1 MTSRPIKEGFRGVG
15 RHWAMSI
22 SSAMAVTVTLL
33 IVSLFLVFSYH
44 LQKFTRN
51 FESSMEIAVTIS
63 YDYESTADK
72 DRIQKEIESIEGV
85 KGVTYFTKEQE
96 LEFYLSRFEDERT
109 KEAFKPFIGERN
121 PMHDAFYVETD
132 TGAQLSDVADKIR
145 TIEGVDQVEYGG
157 DSTLSVVSMMMSVR
171 RFGLFFV
178 VILGLLAIFLIQNTI
193 KLTIYAR
200 IDEIKIM
207 RDVGAS
213 NGFIRAPFVWEG
225 VITGFMGAIIPIV
238 VTIYAYISV
247 YRATGGIIFADI
259 FTLVKPIPFL
269 YYLSAIIAGLGIVV
283 GLIGSY
289 LSVTRYLR
297 EKR

>member
-22 SSAMAVTVTLL
+22 SSAMAVTVTLM

-44 LQKFTRN
+44 LQRFTRN
-51 FESSMEIAVTIS
+51 FESSMEIAVTIK
-63 YDYESTADK
+63 YDYESTAQENK
-72 DRIQKEIESIEGV
+72 IQKEIEGIEGV
-85 KGVTYFTKEQE
+85 KSVTFFTKEQE

-132 TGAQLSDVADKIR
+132 TGAQLNDVADKIR
-145 TIEGVDQVEYGG
+145 TIPGVDTVEYGG
-157 DSTLSVVSMMMSVR
+157 DSTLSVVSMMMTVR

-178 VILGLLAIFLIQNTI
+178 VVLGLLAIFLIQNTI

-213 NGFIRAPFVWEG
+213 NSFIRSPFVWEG
-225 VITGFMGAIIPIV
+225 MITGVMGAIIPIV
-238 VTIYAYISV
+238 VTIYAYIRV
-247 YRATGGIIFADI
+247 YRATGGVIFADI
-259 FTLVKPIPFL
+259 FTMVKPIPFL
-269 YYLSAIIAGLGIVV
+269 YYLSAIIAGLGILV

>member
-1 MTSRPIKEGFRGVG
+1 MISRPIKEGFRGVG

-33 IVSLFLVFSYH
+33 IVSLFLVFSYP

-51 FESSMEIAVTIS
+51 FESSMEIAVTIA
-63 YDYESTADK
+63 YDHEEANDENK
-72 DRIQKEIESIEGV
+72 IQKEIESIEGV
-85 KGVTYFTKEQE
+85 KSVTYFTKEQE

-121 PMHDAFYVETD
+121 PMHDAFYVETE
-132 TGAQLSDVADKIR
+132 TGAQLSDVAEKIR
-145 TIEGVDQVEYGG
+145 AIEGVDTVEYGG
-157 DSTLSVVSMMMSVR
+157 DSTLSVVGMMMSVR

-213 NGFIRAPFVWEG
+213 NGFIRSPFVWEG
-225 VITGFMGAIIPIV
+225 IITGFMGAIVPIV
-238 VTIYAYISV
+238 LTIYAYISV
-247 YRATGGIIFADI
+247 YRATGGVIFADI
-259 FTLVKPIPFL
+259 FTMVKPIPFL
-269 YYLSAIIAGLGIVV
+269 YYICAIIAGLGILV